1 MENKQDTID
10 KRKFQKIWPCVIG
23 YTINT
28 ACMLCGPILARRGK
42 RVVRHFFKEAP
53 RLTMPRLCKFLV
65 SLVLLIFLIRRCI
78 GHCAQEMCEK
88 KSLNLAT
95 DTKRNSFFRGYV
107 LETLSFSSWKDCYLF
122 CMRNCQCL
130 SFNFYESSNKT
141 LNCELNEANTK
152 IVPEA
157 LVKKEGVTYY
167 EPVRTYPGLEVCMA
181 MKIAK
186 LTYRSFRH
194 KVDFQESTSTAV
206 LTKMLYLCEEV
217 WFF

>member
-1 MENKQDTID
+1 
-10 KRKFQKIWPCVIG
+10 
-23 YTINT
+23 
-28 ACMLCGPILARRGK
+28 
-42 RVVRHFFKEAP
+42 
-53 RLTMPRLCKFLV
+53 MPRLCKFLV

-95 DTKRNSFFRGYV
+95 DTKRNLFLRGYV

-167 EPVRTYPGLEVCMA
+167 EPVRTYAGLEESPQQLCSERFCNNRCCATTPCQHGGTCSEVCEINKRRFRCTCA
-181 MKIAK
+181 SRYTGHRCQFEVTQSQ
-186 LTYRSFRH
+186 LTALPVAETPSPPP
-194 KVDFQESTSTAV
+194 
-206 LTKMLYLCEEV
+206 
-217 WFF
+217 

>member
-1 MENKQDTID
+1 M
-10 KRKFQKIWPCVIG
+10 
-23 YTINT
+23 
-28 ACMLCGPILARRGK
+28 
-42 RVVRHFFKEAP
+42 VRHLFKEAP
-53 RLTMPRLCKFLV
+53 QLTMPCLCKFLV
-65 SLVLLIFLIRRCI
+65 SLVLLMFRIRHCI
-78 GHCAQEMCEK
+78 GHCTQEMCEK

-95 DTKRNSFFRGYV
+95 DTKRNLFLRGHV

-157 LVKKEGVTYY
+157 LVSKEGVTYY
-167 EPVRTYPGLEVCMA
+167 EPVRTYPGQEVCMA

-186 LTYRSFRH
+186 FTYRSLQYR
-194 KVDFQESTSTAV
+194 VDFQESTSTAV
-206 LTKMLYLCEEV
+206 LTKILYLCEEV
-217 WFF
+217 